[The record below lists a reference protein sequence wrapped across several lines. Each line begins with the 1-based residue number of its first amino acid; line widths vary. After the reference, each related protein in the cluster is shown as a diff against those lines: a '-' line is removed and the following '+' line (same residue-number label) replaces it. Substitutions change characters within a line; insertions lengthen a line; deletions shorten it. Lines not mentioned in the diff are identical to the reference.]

1 MEDRRETGRYIYLS
15 EYLNELFKI
24 DYESKV
30 EYLSDGKPVFLDTPK
45 PDFDPFIKAQ
55 DTSDDLKVE
64 LKSILKREY
73 ASGKAMSKAIIL
85 VNVFRFGEDI
95 QMKYNLITERGRWV
109 VDNVIYETDGK
120 ETFNFQ
126 KYMK

>member
-1 MEDRRETGRYIYLS
+1 M
-15 EYLNELFKI
+15 FKI